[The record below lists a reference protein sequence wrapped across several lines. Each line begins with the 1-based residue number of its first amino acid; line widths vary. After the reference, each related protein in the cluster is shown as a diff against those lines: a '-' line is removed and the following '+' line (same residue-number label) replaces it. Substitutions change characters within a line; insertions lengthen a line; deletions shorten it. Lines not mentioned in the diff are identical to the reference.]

1 MFTSTNKGNGKMRTL
16 IPTVIVED
24 EEPSR
29 NRLRRLLGNW
39 GTEIEIIGEAA
50 DGPEAIKILSDLRPE
65 LIFLDIELPGVD
77 GLTVLEKIPY
87 QPAVIFTTAY
97 HKYALD
103 AFKAIAIDYLLKPI
117 EEELLKKALM
127 KLKKVGYRQSP
138 TTDKLNFLTFSSQV
152 SFHNKIPC
160 KVGDRIDLIDPEK
173 ILIFQADN
181 KYTVVKTIDREYVI
195 DTPLFEIERKINP
208 TMFVRIHRSTIVNIE
223 WIADI
228 HKWLDGRLKIHLRD
242 ANKTEL
248 IASRSYTSKL
258 IDW

>member
-1 MFTSTNKGNGKMRTL
+1 MQTS
-16 IPTVIVED
+16 IHAVIVED

-29 NRLRRLLGNW
+29 NRLRRFLGKW
-39 GTEIEIIGEAA
+39 SQEIEIVGEAS
-50 DGPEAIKILSDLRPE
+50 DGPEALKIISDLRPE
-65 LIFLDIELPGVD
+65 LIFLDIQLPGID
-77 GLTVLEKIPY
+77 GLTVLEKLPY

-117 EEELLKKALM
+117 DEESLEKAIL
-127 KLKKVGYRQSP
+127 KLKKVGYRQ
-138 TTDKLNFLTFSSQV
+138 DRIVEKLDYLIFSAQASAP
-152 SFHNKIPC
+152 NKIPC

-173 ILIFQADN
+173 ILFFQADS
-181 KYTVVKTIDREYVI
+181 KYTTVKTADREYLI

-208 TMFVRIHRSTIVNIE
+208 KMFLRIHRSTIVNLE
-223 WIADI
+223 WIAEI
-228 HKWLDGRLKIHLRD
+228 RKWGDWRLKIHLRD

-258 IDW
+258 VDW